1 MLSAVIVLLRLALLA
16 LAALITSLDGSAG
29 HPNQTATQTKSLL
42 ARSESHTWSERV
54 PYSVN
59 TALQLAIECMYAC
72 TTGSHKRLHFYT
84 VSVCETTPHKTPSL
98 PDESTVCCPLRS
110 KRTKRVEV

>member
-1 MLSAVIVLLRLALLA
+1 MSYQLDGDLEVQSSIISVGGVMRYVVELLRIPRA
-16 LAALITSLDGSAG
+16 SAG

-72 TTGSHKRLHFYT
+72 TTGSPAAAL
-84 VSVCETTPHKTPSL
+84 L
-98 PDESTVCCPLRS
+98 
-110 KRTKRVEV
+110 